1 MFRKKEVAIK
11 DDSDDV
17 QGILSATTK
26 EIRDLRGQLPEGWTV
41 EVIEDETVLPPQ
53 PEL

>member
-1 MFRKKEVAIK
+1 VFRKKEVAIK

-17 QGILSATTK
+17 QGILSVTTQ
-26 EIRDLRGQLPEGWTV
+26 EVADLQSQLPEGWNI